1 MDLLESEFKKV
12 LLENNEKF
20 RQLKS
25 AFDER
30 CKSEQDCKQLMRV
43 AVQKNNEYEVLVN
56 DMQQNLIKLKKEV
69 SEIMIEKESLQTEFV
84 ARKNNLQQ

>member
-1 MDLLESEFKKV
+1 M
-12 LLENNEKF
+12 
-20 RQLKS
+20 
-25 AFDER
+25 
-30 CKSEQDCKQLMRV
+30 
-43 AVQKNNEYEVLVN
+43 QKNNEYEVLVN